1 MFMTMANLFANLLL
15 ALPIGMAFGFASHRG
30 KL

>member
-1 MFMTMANLFANLLL
+1 MMSPVANFLL
-15 ALPIGMAFGFASHRG
+15 ALPIGVAFGYASHRG